1 MKLLSIRSLAKVVA
15 GIALMSTLSGC
26 FGKTVEVPT
35 AHRGKITTKNGLA
48 ENVLTPSKI
57 RLSNWCLV
65 CDSLIIAEVADYSE
79 QESMTLFMP
88 KDKLNLELEVRG
100 TFATS
105 DTPTDLNMIFDRV
118 SPVKVTKWVSKIP
131 AVSIYD
137 TYAQQIIRD
146 RVRAVIAK
154 YDIATVMENRESI
167 GIELRDSVQEGL
179 RGRPIK
185 VLNFGLAN
193 MQPPSVIVAAEETRK
208 KREIEINEAEAKKK
222 IRLKEAEADL
232 EVAVSE
238 QAVELKQAETQVL
251 VEKKLKEGFSE
262 AYVAQRAL
270 NILEQM
276 AASDN
281 KVIYLPTEALKNPSV
296 MIGSLNDALRQQK
309 SQ

>member
-1 MKLLSIRSLAKVVA
+1 MKILSIRSLVKFSL
-15 GIALMSTLSGC
+15 GIALISALSGC
-26 FGKTVEVPT
+26 FGEVVEVPT
-35 AHRGKITTKNGLA
+35 AHRGKITTVTGLA
-48 ENVLTPSKI
+48 ENVLTPSKV
-57 RLSNWCLV
+57 RLSSLCIV
-65 CDSLIIAEVADYSE
+65 CDNLIIAEVADYSAKE
-79 QESMTLFMP
+79 KMSLFMP
-88 KDKLNLELEVRG
+88 KDRLDLVFEVRG

-105 DTPTDLNMIFDRV
+105 DSQADLNMIFDRV
-118 SPVKVTKWVSKIP
+118 SPVTVTNRVSKIT
-131 AVSIYD
+131 SNTIYH

-167 GIELRDSVQEGL
+167 GIELRDAVQEGL
-179 RGRPIK
+179 KGRPIK
-185 VLNFGLAN
+185 VLNFGLAH
-193 MQPPSVIVAAEETRK
+193 MQPPAVVIAGEETRK

-232 EVAVSE
+232 EVAISK
-238 QAVELKQAETQVL
+238 QAIELKEAETQVL
-251 VEKKLKEGFSE
+251 VEQKLKEGFSE

-270 NILEQM
+270 KILEKM

-296 MIGSLNDALRQQK
+296 MIGSLNDSLRQQK